1 MNRFLA
7 LFVDKLMRQGD
18 LEVETCDGAK
28 RRFGD
33 GAGPKIAIRLADRA
47 AERELL
53 MNPELALGELYM
65 DGRLE
70 LVEGDLY
77 DFVALAAEN
86 LIVFSQS
93 RWMKLLEKAR
103 AQLNRLQRPNNRKRA
118 KTNIE
123 RLELKEDPAPAPPA
137 KAR

>member
-7 LFVDKLMRQGD
+7 LFVDKLMRHGD

-33 GAGPKIAIRLADRA
+33 GAGPKIAIRFADRA
-47 AERELL
+47 AEREFLL
-53 MNPELALGELYM
+53 NPELALGELYM

-77 DFVALAAEN
+77 EFVALAAEQ
-86 LIVFSQS
+86 LDCVQPVALDEAARKGARPAQSIQAAQQSQ
-93 RWMKLLEKAR
+93 AR
-103 AQLNRLQRPNNRKRA
+103 Q
-118 KTNIE
+118 
-123 RLELKEDPAPAPPA
+123 D
-137 KAR
+137 